1 MKEGG
6 NGLVVVLALFTLFIS
21 PHPHLHPHP
30 TNHHPS
36 CPHPTTPG
44 EKWFINS
51 KSSIFESRISKAST
65 ERREELSGVE
75 CAGRAVQTGGGGG
88 GGEGRGRQSQGVWR
102 ARVHF
107 KFLSC
112 QRASVGGG
120 LLLQIRSVHVG
131 TCDMMKLA
139 LQLFF
144 FFKTNKKPS
153 LQLIRFIGKCRLVA
167 VIFYFS

>member
-1 MKEGG
+1 MD
-6 NGLVVVLALFTLFIS
+6 
-21 PHPHLHPHP
+21 
-30 TNHHPS
+30 HHPS

-88 GGEGRGRQSQGVWR
+88 GGGGGGEGRGRQSQGVWR

-112 QRASVGGG
+112 QRASVGG

-131 TCDMMKLA
+131 TCDIMELA
-139 LQLFF
+139 LQFVLLGF
-144 FFKTNKKPS
+144 FFKTACRIYS
-153 LQLIRFIGKCRLVA
+153 LLVNADFENA